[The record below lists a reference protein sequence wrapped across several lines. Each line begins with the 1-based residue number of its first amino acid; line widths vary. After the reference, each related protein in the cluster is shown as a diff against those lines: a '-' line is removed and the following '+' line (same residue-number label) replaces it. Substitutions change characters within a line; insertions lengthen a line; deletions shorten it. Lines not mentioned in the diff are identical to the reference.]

1 MRAHVAERFPESV
14 ERGEDYGEA
23 DAVMIGADICGWA
36 SRVGSLGPP
45 DLGRLRQAADELE
58 RSLAAFPTEAQPYY
72 ERVLRIARLALDR
85 E

>member
-14 ERGEDYGEA
+14 ERGEDYGEV

-45 DLGRLRQAADELE
+45 DLGRLRQAADDAAQLWRRDGE
-58 RSLAAFPTEAQPYY
+58 RLLGFVEFC
-72 ERVLRIARLALDR
+72 
-85 E
+85 